1 MDDHNRDAIVVV
13 RTYSDIAAAV
23 SAKEKLEE
31 AGITATID
39 DMDVAGMTPL
49 AGIELKIFST
59 DLEKASQ
66 LLESGSS
73 S

>member
-1 MDDHNRDAIVVV
+1 MADHNKDAIVVV

-49 AGIELKIFST
+49 AGIELKIFSG
-59 DLEKASQ
+59 DLDQAKQ
-66 LLESGSS
+66 VLES
-73 S
+73 

>member
-1 MDDHNRDAIVVV
+1 MQDEIIVIKTCNNIAEAI
-13 RTYSDIAAAV
+13 

-49 AGIELKIFST
+49 AGISVKIFSK
-59 DLEKASQ
+59 DLEKAGKA
-66 LLESGSS
+66 LED
-73 S
+73 

>member
-1 MDDHNRDAIVVV
+1 MTDHNQDTIIVI

-39 DMDVAGMTPL
+39 DMDVVGMTPL
-49 AGIELKIFST
+49 AGIEVKIFSK
-59 DLEKASQ
+59 DLEKANQ
-66 LLESGSS
+66 VLED
-73 S
+73 